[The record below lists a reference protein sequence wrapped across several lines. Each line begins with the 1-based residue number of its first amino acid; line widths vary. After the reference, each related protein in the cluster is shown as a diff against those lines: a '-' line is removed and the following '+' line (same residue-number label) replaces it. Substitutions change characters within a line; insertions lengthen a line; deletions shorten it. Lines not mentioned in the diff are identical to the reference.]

1 MYRLR
6 SNRRRKRIDL
16 QMGNAVDNLHTNQS
30 LLDALEKAARRKL
43 TQREVNEQR
52 LSFIIG
58 AVKPSETLTKSRIS
72 EILKEQ
78 EGIAAE

>member
-1 MYRLR
+1 
-6 SNRRRKRIDL
+6 
-16 QMGNAVDNLHTNQS
+16 MGNAVDNLHTNQS